1 MTLATVLCIF
11 VFAPLKWFFRLFSI
25 TAFVVLIFLP
35 LLLTC
40 FPETPKG
47 AVLIL
52 VYAVS
57 ITMQISG
64 SEWLPSKKGLVMSA
78 FFVSMAGSF
87 VILLISYRPLPVW
100 DQLSIY
106 IALALWSLILYI
118 ADGIFYLKAIRDL
131 KRHFAEIQ
139 MENA

>member
-1 MTLATVLCIF
+1 MSLATALNFFVLT
-11 VFAPLKWFFRLFSI
+11 PLKWFLHLFSI
-25 TAFVVLIFLP
+25 SAFVILILLP
-35 LLLTC
+35 LLLVC

-64 SEWLPSKKGLVMSA
+64 SEWLPSRKGLVMSA

-100 DQLSIY
+100 NQLSIY
-106 IALALWSLILYI
+106 IALALWSLALYLIDSILHQKTVEELQQHI
-118 ADGIFYLKAIRDL
+118 VKLR
-131 KRHFAEIQ
+131 E
-139 MENA
+139 ENA